1 VNVTAFVQSLT
12 PSQRNELRVLLTNPD
27 VVVVS
32 VLRHELKKPAPAK
45 PPRLR

>member
-1 VNVTAFVQSLT
+1 MSPKGVNPLPGKKQAEKV
-12 PSQRNELRVLLTNPD
+12 LTNPD

-32 VLRHELKKPAPAK
+32 VLRYELKKPAPAK